1 VCDAVSELAAITG
14 LTFKNT
20 SGSLRSSASGGGSSC
35 SVKLL
40 RLTVDGA
47 EVVRLLK
54 EHGLHALIELL
65 AALGS
70 ATAPPP
76 R

>member
-1 VCDAVSELAAITG
+1 
-14 LTFKNT
+14 
-20 SGSLRSSASGGGSSC
+20 
-35 SVKLL
+35 VKLL
-40 RLTVDGA
+40 KLTVDGA

-54 EHGLHALIELL
+54 ERGLHALIELL

-70 ATAPPP
+70 ATAAPP